1 MTTNDVLKQGIAAL
15 NAGRKAEARNLLTQ
29 VVQQDDRNEMAW
41 LWLSGAMDT
50 DEDRRICLE
59 NVLAIN
65 PNNGVAQRGIETL
78 RKNSSELTN
87 ISSDAAARKGE
98 SVLRPVAE
106 TKTGVWSQS
115 TRGLLLPLDKKTKEE
130 KAMEVPQEDRKEG
143 TKQESSM
150 TLIDKYEEDY
160 KSALAS
166 IETDVKG
173 LIESGREMRGLML
186 FSESISRIVEI
197 HDSLND
203 FYKIIFTGQ
212 EVLKRFNSERLR
224 QLGYEPIALY
234 EQHRDAVTTSIS
246 RIAKENVV
254 VRELSKI
261 GFNRTHWWIKTRIL
275 NEIEYLI
282 EALRI
287 LIEPEFIPFEE
298 IEIDQEKPDRYIP
311 SSVKIA
317 VWRRDGGK
325 CVECGSKEKL
335 EYDHII
341 PVSKGGSST
350 ERNIQLLCEKCN
362 RKKSASIE

>member
-1 MTTNDVLKQGIAAL
+1 METDELLRRGITALK
-15 NAGRKAEARNLLTQ
+15 AGRKKEAHRLLTQ
-29 VVQQDDRNEMAW
+29 VVEQDERNEMAW
-41 LWLSGAMDT
+41 LWLSGAVDT
-50 DEDRRICLE
+50 DDDRRICLE
-59 NVLAIN
+59 NVIGIN
-65 PNNGVAQRGIETL
+65 PNNGVAQRGLETL
-78 RKNSSELTN
+78 RKDLSKLTN
-87 ISSDAAARKGE
+87 ISSDAADRKGE

-106 TKTGVWSQS
+106 TRAGIWSQS
-115 TRGLLLPLDKKTKEE
+115 TSELLLPSDKKTKEE
-130 KAMEVPQEDRKEG
+130 KAMEIPQEDRKEG

-160 KSALAS
+160 KSVLAS

-173 LIESGREMRGLML
+173 FIESGREMRGLML
-186 FSESISRIVEI
+186 FSENILRIAEI
-197 HDSLND
+197 YDSLND
-203 FYKIIFTGQ
+203 FYTIIFNNQ
-212 EVLKRFNSERLR
+212 KVLKRFNSERLR

-234 EQHRDAVTTSIS
+234 KQYRDDGTRMSPELI
-246 RIAKENVV
+246 ENRVV
-254 VRELSKI
+254 GELSKI
-261 GFNRTHWWIKTRIL
+261 GFNKTHWWIKTRIL

-282 EALRI
+282 ETLRI
-287 LIEPEFIPFEE
+287 LIEPKFIPFEE
-298 IEIDQEKPDRYIP
+298 VEIDQEKPDRYIP

-341 PVSKGGSST
+341 PVSKGGSNT

>member
-1 MTTNDVLKQGIAAL
+1 
-15 NAGRKAEARNLLTQ
+15 
-29 VVQQDDRNEMAW
+29 
-41 LWLSGAMDT
+41 
-50 DEDRRICLE
+50 
-59 NVLAIN
+59 
-65 PNNGVAQRGIETL
+65 
-78 RKNSSELTN
+78 
-87 ISSDAAARKGE
+87 
-98 SVLRPVAE
+98 
-106 TKTGVWSQS
+106 
-115 TRGLLLPLDKKTKEE
+115 
-130 KAMEVPQEDRKEG
+130 MEVPQEDRKEG

-150 TLIDKYEEDY
+150 TLIDKYDEDY

-173 LIESGREMRGLML
+173 LIESGREMTGLML
-186 FSESISRIVEI
+186 FSVSLSRILEI

-203 FYKIIFTGQ
+203 FYTIIFNKQ

-224 QLGYEPIALY
+224 QLGYEPIGLY
-234 EQHRDAVTTSIS
+234 KQYRDIDTRMSPEMTE
-246 RIAKENVV
+246 RLVV
-254 VRELSKI
+254 SDLSKI
-261 GFNRTHWWIKTRIL
+261 GFNRTHWCIKPRIL
-275 NEIEYLI
+275 NEIEYII
-282 EALRI
+282 ETLRI

-298 IEIDQEKPDRYIP
+298 VEIDQEKPDRYIP

-362 RKKSASIE
+362 RKKSANIGSGARLM